1 MIYLCMCT
9 EPQADPEILWVL
21 RTHLLLDLL
30 PATLRAIQGILGVGE
45 ELQCKV
51 CLKIYEI
58 VE

>member
-9 EPQADPEILWVL
+9 EPQADPEMLWVL

-45 ELQCKV
+45 ELKFKFLLENIQNS
-51 CLKIYEI
+51 
-58 VE
+58 